1 MAGLAPVICVGDR
14 MKEKKKVPALKYY
27 LISVTSIAV
36 FILIWYLASN
46 VFHVF
51 RYNML
56 PGPDKVFS
64 GFVYKLT
71 NKMPDGN
78 TLLGH
83 IKASLIVVITGYVIG
98 VTAGIPTGV
107 LMAWYRPVDHM
118 VRPVFDFLRTIPGV
132 AWIPVVTVW
141 LGIGLPA
148 KAAIIFVNVFVGTVV
163 NVYSGIKQTNEV
175 HIWVAQ
181 TFGAT
186 RLEILRRVAIPSAM
200 PYIFTGLKVSL
211 SMAWLG
217 IVAAELLA
225 STSGLGYMIQVSRS
239 LGRADLVMVGMLT
252 IGLIGAMLTVVLEAL
267 EKIFVRGNVK

>member
-1 MAGLAPVICVGDR
+1 MD
-14 MKEKKKVPALKYY
+14 KKKNFSGFRYY
-27 LISVTSIAV
+27 LISAVSIAV

-56 PGPDKVFS
+56 PGPDKVLA
-64 GFVYKLT
+64 GFLYKLG

-83 IKASLIVVITGYVIG
+83 IRASLIVVLSGYVIG

-252 IGLIGAMLTVVLEAL
+252 IGLIGAVLTVVLEAL
-267 EKIFVRGNVK
+267 EKIFVRGNRK